1 MPNELCPWKSSGTSP
16 NGHVYAAAAIIL
28 ISWMTWTGSKMMILI
43 DHVAVSNAA
52 DATLTWKILVSS
64 PSVASRKDRYG
75 DLPLHMALA
84 HEAAVRLAW
93 AIFEA
98 YGLMRLL
105 QAYVCHYVSV
115 AGHAGRQ
122 AASQLVVFFYVFI
135 CFL

>member
-1 MPNELCPWKSSGTSP
+1 M
-16 NGHVYAAAAIIL
+16 
-28 ISWMTWTGSKMMILI
+28 
-43 DHVAVSNAA
+43 
-52 DATLTWKILVSS
+52 
-64 PSVASRKDRYG
+64 ASRKDRYG

-135 CFL
+135 CFFVSQQAFLLFFVFCFFVFL